1 MLWKIAHLWIL
12 SWLFHVLPNKM
23 GDFPVPGGQFQHQVT
38 ETVGMMEPCEPP
50 HFGPMQNC
58 FRCFRLYWEWF
69 SVGFTTL
76 HFWGDHS
83 PRVWLATPV
92 TKKWC
97 NNMGTG
103 CPRDFCSISPGWFV
117 QFLGCSSSI
126 DFRSHHAGGIRPF
139 PGNSDP
145 GAKSVAPA
153 WYQGFIQGWF

>member
-12 SWLFHVLPNKM
+12 SWLFHVLPNKI
-23 GDFPVPGGQFQHQVT
+23 GDFPVPSGQFQHQVT

-50 HFGPMQNC
+50 HFGPVQNY
-58 FRCFRLYWEWF
+58 FRCFRLYWGWF

-83 PRVWLATPV
+83 PRVWLASPV
-92 TKKWC
+92 TKIWC

-103 CPRDFCSISPGWFV
+103 CPGDFFSISPGWFV

-126 DFRSHHAGGIRPF
+126 ESGNIWHRFGNPIVATFSSPGVGGDALEVSLVLPSH
-139 PGNSDP
+139 S
-145 GAKSVAPA
+145 
-153 WYQGFIQGWF
+153 